1 MKISEDGVAVRVAPC
16 TVMVAL
22 PEAVIAGVM
31 PLVVATP
38 TFKVQVPDNPT
49 PIAGLTVKLSGV
61 AVVERV
67 MVDEAGVTVQGP
79 PEAMEAVTVAGRVV
93 GLAGA
98 KESAALLVQVTLAVP
113 AVTGLAGV
121 QVSVVRVMVGTGVT
135 PTVTV
140 AVAILPLWPVAVIV
154 AVAVPPVPPK
164 VGRLAGTMVM
174 VSGIWPRVLEARLSV
189 IHGQGVV
196 DAQVEVKVT
205 LPVVPNW
212 SSVVLKALPV

>member
-1 MKISEDGVAVRVAPC
+1 
-16 TVMVAL
+16 
-22 PEAVIAGVM
+22 
-31 PLVVATP
+31 VATP

-98 KESAALLVQVTLAVP
+98 TESAALLVQVTLAVP

-121 QVSVVRVMVGTGVT
+121 QVSAGRLMVMGTGPMAT
-135 PTVTV
+135 FTV
-140 AVAILPLWPVAVIV
+140 ALVVLPGPVAVMV
-154 AVAVPPVPPK
+154 ALAVPTV
-164 VGRLAGTMVM
+164 VGRLAGVM
-174 VSGIWPRVLEARLSV
+174 VIVRGIRPRVLEVVLSV

-205 LPVVPNW
+205 LPVVPNCW
-212 SSVVLKALPV
+212 SVVENAFPV